1 MTKKMTLDDYHEAML
16 EAWRVYYRGIKAMEK
31 VREETIEKAWGDYLK
46 SDTPKESNDKEE

>member
-16 EAWRVYYRGIKAMEK
+16 EAWRVYYRSTDALEK

-46 SDTPKESNDKEE
+46 ADESKEV